1 MANKTPRKPS
11 ATITS
16 IDPNVKFR
24 VEESYKAIRTNL
36 VFSIMKRGCKKI
48 VFSSSFPNEGKTTTA
63 INVAITLAAA
73 DNKVLLIDADLR
85 KPKVHHYFSFSNAP
99 GLTNYLGGVIDKNKK
114 ADIFSIVHTTDH
126 ENLSVICSGS
136 IPPNPAEILASEQ
149 MADFFDDIE
158 SDYDY
163 IILDTPPINIV
174 SDALPLAKISDGV
187 VIVIRSNSSTYPEL
201 DKTIASLEF
210 IGAKILGFV
219 VNFTEHGDKKYRGK
233 YSYRYRYGGKYSR
246 YGRYGGSYG
255 YGSSYG
261 ANSYGGYGNYGG
273 Y

>member
-1 MANKTPRKPS
+1 MAKHITPRKPA
-11 ATITS
+11 ATISS
-16 IDPNVKFR
+16 IDPSVKFR

-48 VFSSSFPNEGKTTTA
+48 VFTSSLPNEGKTTTA
-63 INVAITLAAA
+63 INIAITLAAA
-73 DNKVLLIDADLR
+73 NYKVLLIDADLR

-99 GLTNYLGGVIDKNKK
+99 GLTNYLGGTVDKTKRI
-114 ADIFSIVHTTDH
+114 DIFSIVHSTDH

-136 IPPNPAEILASEQ
+136 IPPNPAEILASEP
-149 MADFFDDIE
+149 MVDFLDEIE
-158 SDYDY
+158 RDYDY
-163 IILDTPPINIV
+163 IILDTPPVNVV

-187 VIVIRSNSSTYPEL
+187 VMVVRSNSSTYPEL

-219 VNFTEHGDKKYRGK
+219 INFTENTGRKSRGK
-233 YSYRYRYGGKYSR
+233 YGYRYRYGGTTGRRYSNSYSN
-246 YGRYGGSYG
+246 YGNSGSYG
-255 YGSSYG
+255 SYD
-261 ANSYGGYGNYGG
+261 SYGGG